1 MLPLEDYFFDL
12 VVVFFVFLVDA
23 FLVDAFLVDAFF
35 AVAISN
41 TDLEQ
46 IFDNDVTKNIGN

>member
-1 MLPLEDYFFDL
+1 MLPLEYYFFDFL
-12 VVVFFVFLVDA
+12 VVAFFV
-23 FLVDAFLVDAFF
+23 FLVDAFF

-41 TDLEQ
+41 TDLKQ

>member
-12 VVVFFVFLVDA
+12 VVVFFV
-23 FLVDAFLVDAFF
+23 FLVDAFF

>member
-1 MLPLEDYFFDL
+1 MLPLEYYFFDL

-41 TDLEQ
+41 TDLKQ

>member
-1 MLPLEDYFFDL
+1 MLPLEYYFFDL
-12 VVVFFVFLVDA
+12 VVVFFV